1 MPNGGLDYRYGLV
14 SVLEIRRHT
23 ERSTTGAVTERGMTA
38 ARALAGTRYALVVA
52 SPLER
57 AKRTAELIGGRLDAI
72 EPGLLPDIGGAG
84 IYGDMGE
91 LVDWRRLLRED
102 DRARAIAEA
111 QLLTWS
117 GLVSRVGPK
126 DVVLAIS
133 HGGII
138 ELPIVALGQRLGTV
152 LTGPA
157 FGFLEGARI
166 TYGGSRETKIE
177 LLRASHEAF
186 Q

>member
-1 MPNGGLDYRYGLV
+1 M
-14 SVLEIRRHT
+14 SVLEIRRHA
-23 ERSTTGAVTERGMTA
+23 ERGENGALTERGIAA

-57 AKRTAELIGGRLDAI
+57 AKRTAALIGGRLDAT

-84 IYGDMGE
+84 IYGDMAA

-102 DRARAIAEA
+102 A
-111 QLLTWS
+111 QSRTLADEQLATWS
-117 GLVSRVGPK
+117 RLMSRVGPK
-126 DVVLAIS
+126 DTMLAIS

-166 TYGGSRETKIE
+166 TYGGTRETKIE

-186 Q
+186 R

>member
-1 MPNGGLDYRYGLV
+1 M

-23 ERSTTGAVTERGMTA
+23 ERGATGTITEAGIAA
-38 ARALAGTRYALVVA
+38 ARALAGTPYALVVA

-84 IYGDMGE
+84 IYGDMGA

-102 DRARAIAEA
+102 A
-111 QLLTWS
+111 QAKALADEQLATWS
-117 GLVSRVGPK
+117 RLISRVGPK
-126 DVVLAIS
+126 DTVLAIS

-138 ELPIVALGQRLGTV
+138 ELPIVALGQHLGV
-152 LTGPA
+152 ILAGPA
-157 FGFLEGARI
+157 FDFLEGARI
-166 TYGGSRETKIE
+166 TYDKSGAKTIE
-177 LLRASHEAF
+177 LLRAR
-186 Q
+186 

>member
-1 MPNGGLDYRYGLV
+1 MSGLEV
-14 SVLEIRRHT
+14 RRHT
-23 ERSTTGAVTERGMTA
+23 ERGPTGALTERGIAA

-57 AKRTAELIGGRLDAI
+57 AKRTAELIGGRLDAT

-84 IYGDMGE
+84 IYGDMGA
-91 LVDWRRLLRED
+91 LADWRRLFRD
-102 DRARAIAEA
+102 DEQARALAGE
-111 QLLTWS
+111 QLETWS
-117 GLVSRVGPK
+117 RLMSRVGPK
-126 DVVLAIS
+126 DTVLAIS

-166 TYGGSRETKIE
+166 TYLKGAPTGIE
-177 LLRASHEAF
+177 LIRAGS
-186 Q
+186 